1 MRNQKKTACF
11 SAFLDDFFLSG
22 SEFVIPGVVN
32 FIPYVK
38 QPMRLFPRDT
48 TNPLRRKHKN
58 EILSHRFMVHPSK
71 TYLLKTSLPIKKQ
84 DHYSPCLPYQII
96 HIVQKEKI
104 CAPAFFMQ
112 SSFRIALQKR
122 RTSEWP
128 NVFRATAPDVRVH
141 HPNVGSEL
149 QKDKNT
155 FAAPF

>member
-1 MRNQKKTACF
+1 MRNQKKKTACF

-71 TYLLKTSLPIKKQ
+71 TYLLKTSLPIKNK
-84 DHYSPCLPYQII
+84 II
-96 HIVQKEKI
+96 THHVSLIKSSILFRKKKSVLQHFSCNLLSASLCRNDEHPSGQMCSVQ
-104 CAPAFFMQ
+104 Q
-112 SSFRIALQKR
+112 LQM
-122 RTSEWP
+122 
-128 NVFRATAPDVRVH
+128 
-141 HPNVGSEL
+141 
-149 QKDKNT
+149 
-155 FAAPF
+155 FAYITPT